1 MTGCSLKL
9 VPSEIVLEIQFQ
21 LQHISHTYFNTKTL
35 VNECM
40 FYIFYVKMIY
50 ISLFTF
56 FTFFLNIRLLLDFFQ
71 SCGLCLLCWSLA
83 SSSLRCLF
91 TNGRKN
97 MAITLFLLTNGQLV
111 MRSLWH
117 QSVQMLRTLAAS
129 ELQLNDICNLTICLA
144 FHLWFTCFSLK
155 LIFSLETLDV
165 YVGWHYCNLNKL
177 NKVDYLK
184 L

>member
-1 MTGCSLKL
+1 MLRW
-9 VPSEIVLEIQFQ
+9 
-21 LQHISHTYFNTKTL
+21 
-35 VNECM
+35 
-40 FYIFYVKMIY
+40 YIFLYLP
-50 ISLFTF
+50 SLL
-56 FTFFLNIRLLLDFFQ
+56 FFLNIRLLLGFFQ

-97 MAITLFLLTNGQLV
+97 MVITLFLLTKGQLV
-111 MRSLWH
+111 TRSLWH

-177 NKVDYLK
+177 NRLFEGVKKIILSG
-184 L
+184 